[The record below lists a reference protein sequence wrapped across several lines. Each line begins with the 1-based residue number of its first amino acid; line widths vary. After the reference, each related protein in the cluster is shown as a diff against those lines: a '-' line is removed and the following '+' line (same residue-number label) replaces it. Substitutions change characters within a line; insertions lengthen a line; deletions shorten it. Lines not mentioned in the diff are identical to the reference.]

1 MRRWAR
7 QDGQALLLLVA
18 GLAATLIG
26 ALILGAVARG
36 LGAGGARQRAADLA
50 ALAGARSMHEAYPR
64 LFESARL
71 AGRPNPRHLE
81 RAAYL
86 ALARAAAEQTARRN
100 GAHDVR
106 VRFPDGATIA
116 PVRIRV
122 TVADPVRLGTG
133 GGGRGGAHPGT
144 AAAQRLPP

>member
-1 MRRWAR
+1 MRRRTR

-18 GLAATLIG
+18 GLAATLVG

-36 LGAGGARQRAADLA
+36 LGAGGVRQRAADLA
-50 ALAGARSMHEAYPR
+50 ALAGARTMHEAYPR
-64 LFESARL
+64 LFEPVRL

-86 ALARAAAEQTARRN
+86 ALARAAAERTAQAN

-106 VRFPDGATIA
+106 VGFPDGATIA

-122 TVADPVRLGTG
+122 TISDPVHVGTG
-133 GGGRGGAHPGT
+133 GGGREVPHRET
-144 AAAQRLPP
+144 AEAEL